1 MPRKPRLSPAAAF
14 CHIMARGIEGRDI
27 FYDDEDRRKFLDLL
41 AKGIKQ
47 TGFKCYAWVLMSNH
61 YHLLIRTN
69 EKHLSELMRGLN
81 AGYAQYYSK
90 KYKRRGYLFQDRYKS
105 QVTQDQGYV
114 EKLVQ
119 YIHLN
124 PLRAGICKDLAEL
137 NDYSWSGHTVILGKT
152 PAPFQDTWPVLRKFG
167 VTVED
172 GRKGYLK
179 FLSDA
184 SVFSVTID
192 SLVQKKSNDHHSTEY
207 VIGDPEFVKQVF
219 SAQKDAY
226 TKKIRHQLDGLS
238 IEDIAEKI
246 SAAAGIGVKELLQ
259 RSRGNWRA
267 DVRKV
272 FAFICYREYN
282 ISIVAIAK
290 FLNIAHSAVSLAIR
304 QAEEVRLRP
313 IAAKLLLAL
322 RPRIRRIPPNP
333 NGKAAE

>member
-1 MPRKPRLSPAAAF
+1 MPRKSRLSPAGAF
-14 CHIMARGIEGRDI
+14 YHIMARGIEGRDI
-27 FYDDEDRRKFLDLL
+27 FCDNEDRRKYLDLL
-41 AKGIKQ
+41 TSGIKR

-61 YHLLIRTN
+61 YHLLVRTN
-69 EKHLSELMRGLN
+69 ENHLSELMRGLN

-114 EKLVQ
+114 EQLVQ

-124 PLRAGICKDLAEL
+124 PLRAGICRDLAAL
-137 NDYSWSGHTVILGKT
+137 HDYPWSGHMVLMGKRQ
-152 PAPFQDTWPVLRKFG
+152 ASFQDIWPVLRKFG
-167 VTVED
+167 STIEE

-179 FLSDA
+179 FLENTSA
-184 SVFSVTID
+184 SSETMVSI
-192 SLVQKKSNDHHSTEY
+192 VQQKGDNHLSNQY

-226 TKKIRHQLDGLS
+226 EKKIRLQLDGVS
-238 IEDIAEKI
+238 IEVIAEKV

-267 DVRKV
+267 DIRKV

-282 ISIVAIAK
+282 ISIVAIAR

-304 QAEEVRLRP
+304 QAEKLRLKP
-313 IAAKLLLAL
+313 DVVKLLLAL
-322 RPRIRRIPPNP
+322 RP
-333 NGKAAE
+333 